1 MVRKPSFSSGT
12 EGSGT
17 PLLSYRPRSVY
28 SARAVSPG
36 SARPPPGHPARP
48 EPEEVLPM
56 SARSARTVLV
66 AGVVAGLVAVPA
78 GAALADPPGID
89 PPSCQQTLLKVNLW
103 PGTIQTA
110 HGTVT
115 LFSDGYDSHLAR

>member
-1 MVRKPSFSSGT
+1 
-12 EGSGT
+12 
-17 PLLSYRPRSVY
+17 
-28 SARAVSPG
+28 
-36 SARPPPGHPARP
+36 
-48 EPEEVLPM
+48 M

-110 HGTVT
+110 QGTVT
-115 LFSDGYDSHLAR
+115 LFSDGYDSYLARRPECTAGQ